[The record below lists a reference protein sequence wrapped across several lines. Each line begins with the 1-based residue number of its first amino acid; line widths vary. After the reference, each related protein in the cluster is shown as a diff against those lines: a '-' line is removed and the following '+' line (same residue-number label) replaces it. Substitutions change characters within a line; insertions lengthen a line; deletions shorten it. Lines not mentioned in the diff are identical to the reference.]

1 MSWLEHHRESERLA
15 SEAQFARRE
24 DRRRDAEDLYLR
36 AADAEVQAITDLNP
50 SKARTL
56 GISAVS
62 AASLYYKAAQYSQAK
77 EVAERWLGEAI
88 PSFAK
93 DQLRNLLR
101 SPEFLESAHFAVD
114 AALLRELGERLI
126 GRAHIALAELVKNAY
141 DADAHT
147 CRIDIERDRVVV
159 TDDGHGISEQEFH
172 DFWLRVGTTHRAEE
186 RVSRGLKRPM
196 TGSKGIGRLS
206 AQFLAEEMEL
216 QSNSTTSS
224 SQMLYAV
231 VDWTTIRSGE
241 DIQTVSVDWDSTQQL
256 GSYAEG
262 SRTGTQIVL
271 SGLKTKWDKEAI
283 KALGRDVWMLRSP
296 FRDVGR
302 RGKGKT
308 AYDFYIDLNA
318 PDLTSAKENFDEMHR
333 TLFTNWKARITGS
346 LEDGRGGQGAGATVM
361 VEFSKDY
368 PEGLQEPQ
376 TFHETV
382 SFPVERRSE
391 PPRQSDDERSIDP
404 KSSALDQARFEVLI
418 FKPKGRQPDKL
429 PVKEM
434 REYLRRYGNVSV
446 YDGGF
451 RLPYYGSS
459 KDLGGHD
466 WLNIGAD
473 QGRRLIASELLPERL
488 RIPGRYL
495 LDLPNP
501 GRIYGAVDVDTNHE
515 RQAIQRRGSSGD
527 WLQIQPGRDRLTP
540 NNSFEQLRDLVRF
553 SLDFYAN
560 RYRALADRQLQG
572 RKSAEKPSQALT
584 GAIQSLERN
593 KPSLPAE
600 VYREV
605 KRDLGRVE
613 RAVKTESEALDSRAA
628 ILGPL
633 ATAGMAALAMDHEI
647 AREANLV
654 ADVATR
660 LRRLS
665 KEMQSRTLDKAIAD
679 LDTFYKRFNS
689 YRELFSPLA
698 EAEDRE
704 ATRRL
709 PVSLIAS
716 EVVKAV
722 RPRMPRVA
730 FDFSGIPK
738 DLRFP
743 VGAFV
748 EWSAVLQNVL
758 FNAWDAMLDRE
769 RKKVRFDGAI
779 ERGLQRFQISDT
791 GVGLAVPIEDAN
803 ILFEPFERRTEIT
816 AENRS
821 IALGGQ
827 GLGLAIVRMIATQR
841 GAEVRFASPNAGYA
855 TTIEFTWKG

>member
-1 MSWLEHHRESERLA
+1 M
-15 SEAQFARRE
+15 
-24 DRRRDAEDLYLR
+24 
-36 AADAEVQAITDLNP
+36 
-50 SKARTL
+50 K
-56 GISAVS
+56 
-62 AASLYYKAAQYSQAK
+62 
-77 EVAERWLGEAI
+77 
-88 PSFAK
+88 
-93 DQLRNLLR
+93 
-101 SPEFLESAHFAVD
+101 SAHFSVD

-147 CRIDIERDRVVV
+147 CRIDIDLDRDRIVV

-172 DFWLRVGTTHRAEE
+172 EYWLRVGTTHRAEE
-186 RVSRGLKRPM
+186 RVSRNLARPM

-216 QSNSTTSS
+216 QSNSTSNPD
-224 SQMLYAV
+224 QKLFAF
-231 VDWTTIRSGE
+231 VDWRTIQSGK
-241 DIQTVSVDWDSTQQL
+241 DIQTVSVDWDSTL
-256 GSYAEG
+256 EAGSYPDS
-262 SRTGTQIVL
+262 SRVGTEIKL
-271 SGLKTKWDKEAI
+271 SGLRTAWDTDAI
-283 KALGRDVWMLRSP
+283 EALGRDVWMLRSP
-296 FRDVGR
+296 FRGVGQR
-302 RGKGKT
+302 YRGKT
-308 AYDFYIDLNA
+308 AYDFYVDLHA
-318 PDLTSAKENFDEMHR
+318 PNLASAKDSFDKMHR
-333 TLFTNWKARITGS
+333 TLFSNWRARITGS
-346 LEDGRGGQGAGATVM
+346 LEDGRGRRGAGATVM
-361 VEFSKDY
+361 VEFAKDY
-368 PEGLQEPQ
+368 PDGLEDSQ
-376 TFHETV
+376 TFRETV

-391 PPRQSDDERSIDP
+391 QLSHSDDQSD
-404 KSSALDQARFEVLI
+404 SSPQSPALDKARFEVLI
-418 FKPKGRQPDKL
+418 FKPEGRQPEKL

-434 REYLRRYGNVSV
+434 REYLRTYGNVSV
-446 YDGGF
+446 YDAGF

-488 RIPGRYL
+488 KIPGRYL

-501 GRIYGAVDVDTNHE
+501 GRIFGAVDVDTNHE
-515 RQAIQRRGSSGD
+515 RHAFRQRESSGD

-540 NNSFEQLRDLVRF
+540 NTSFKQLQDLVRF

-572 RKSAEKPSQALT
+572 QKGAARPSHALM
-584 GAIQSLERN
+584 GAIQTLERN

-600 VYREV
+600 VYHEV
-605 KRDLGRVE
+605 KRDLATVQ
-613 RAVKTESEALDSRAA
+613 RAVKTESDALDSRAA

-647 AREANLV
+647 AREASLV

-660 LRRLS
+660 LRQLS
-665 KEMQSRTLDKAIAD
+665 DEIQSRTLDKAIAD

-716 EVVKAV
+716 QVVRAV

-748 EWSAVLQNVL
+748 EWSAVLQNIL

-769 RKKVRFDGAI
+769 GKRVRFDGSI
-779 ERGLQRFQISDT
+779 ERRRQRLRVSDT

-816 AENRS
+816 PENRS

-841 GAEVRFASPNAGYA
+841 GAEVRFVAPHQGYA
-855 TTIEFTWKG
+855 TTIEIAWTG

>member
-1 MSWLEHHRESERLA
+1 M
-15 SEAQFARRE
+15 
-24 DRRRDAEDLYLR
+24 
-36 AADAEVQAITDLNP
+36 
-50 SKARTL
+50 K
-56 GISAVS
+56 
-62 AASLYYKAAQYSQAK
+62 
-77 EVAERWLGEAI
+77 
-88 PSFAK
+88 
-93 DQLRNLLR
+93 
-101 SPEFLESAHFAVD
+101 SAHFTVD

-147 CRIDIERDRVVV
+147 CRIDIDLDGDRIVV

-172 DFWLRVGTTHRAEE
+172 SYWLRVGTTHRAEE
-186 RVSRGLKRPM
+186 RVSRGLARPM

-216 QSNSTTSS
+216 QSNSRTCPD
-224 SQMLYAV
+224 QMLFAF
-231 VDWTTIRSGE
+231 VDWRTIQSGE
-241 DIQTVSVDWDSTQQL
+241 DLQTVNVDWESKPEV
-256 GSYAEG
+256 GSYADN
-262 SRTGTQIVL
+262 SHIGTQITL
-271 SGLKTKWDKEAI
+271 SGLRTDWDDDAI
-283 KALGRDVWMLRSP
+283 EALGRDVWMLRSP
-296 FRDVGR
+296 FHGAGR
-302 RGKGKT
+302 HAKAET
-308 AYDFYIDLNA
+308 AYDFYVDLNA
-318 PDLTSAKENFDEMHR
+318 PDLARAEDSFDKMHR
-333 TLFTNWKARITGS
+333 TLFSNWRARITGT
-346 LEDGRGGQGAGATVM
+346 LVDGRGRRSAEATVM
-361 VEFSKDY
+361 VEFAKGY
-368 PEGLQEPQ
+368 PEGLEDSQ
-376 TFHETV
+376 TFRETV
-382 SFPVERRSE
+382 SFPVETRSE
-391 PPRQSDDERSIDP
+391 MLSQSDDEKASDP
-404 KSSALDQARFEVLI
+404 QSPALDRARFEVLI
-418 FKPKGRQPDKL
+418 FKPKGHQPEKL
-429 PVKEM
+429 PVGEM
-434 REYLRRYGNVSV
+434 REYLRKYGNVSV
-446 YDGGF
+446 YDAGF

-466 WLNIGAD
+466 WLNIGTD

-488 RIPGRYL
+488 KIPGRYL

-501 GRIYGAVDVDTNHE
+501 GRIFGAVDVDTNHE
-515 RQAIQRRGSSGD
+515 RHVFQQREDSGD

-540 NNSFEQLRDLVRF
+540 NNSFKQLRDIVRF

-572 RKSAEKPSQALT
+572 RRSTDRPSQVLT
-584 GAIQSLERN
+584 GAIQTLERN

-600 VYREV
+600 VYRDV

-660 LRRLS
+660 LRQLS
-665 KEMQSRTLDKAIAD
+665 EEVQSQTLDKAITD

-709 PVSLIAS
+709 SVSSIAS
-716 EVVKAV
+716 QVVKAV

-821 IALGGQ
+821 IALARI
-827 GLGLAIVRMIATQR
+827 LH
-841 GAEVRFASPNAGYA
+841 ECS
-855 TTIEFTWKG
+855 